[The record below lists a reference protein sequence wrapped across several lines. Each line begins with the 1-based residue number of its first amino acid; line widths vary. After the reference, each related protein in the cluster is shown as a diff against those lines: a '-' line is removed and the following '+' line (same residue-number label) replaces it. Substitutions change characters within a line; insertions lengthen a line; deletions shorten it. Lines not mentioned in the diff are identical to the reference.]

1 MKIEVSIGELVDK
14 VTILEIKTEK
24 FKNAEKLAN
33 VKKEYALLRAD
44 MESIGITVDSDFFL
58 RLKEVNTRL
67 WHIEDDIRIEEYNGR
82 FGDRFIELARSV
94 YVENDN
100 RADIKKEINLA
111 HGSNLVEEKE
121 YVDYKNANK

>member
-24 FKNAEKLAN
+24 FKDAEKLAN
-33 VKKEYALLRAD
+33 VKKEYTLLRAD
-44 MESIGITVDSDFFL
+44 MESLGITVNSDVFM

-67 WHIEDDIRIEEYNGR
+67 WHIEDDIRIEEYNKR

-94 YVENDN
+94 YVENDT
-100 RADIKKEINLA
+100 RADIKKEINIKF
-111 HGSNLVEEKE
+111 GSSLVEEKE
-121 YVDYKNANK
+121 YVNYKNN